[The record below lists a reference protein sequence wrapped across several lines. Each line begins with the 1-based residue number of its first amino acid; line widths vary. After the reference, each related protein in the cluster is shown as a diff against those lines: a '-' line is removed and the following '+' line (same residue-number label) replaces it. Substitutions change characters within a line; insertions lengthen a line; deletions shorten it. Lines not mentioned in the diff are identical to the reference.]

1 MIVDVRPALTGVKIR
16 TRDIKMVGTIRVDW
30 EIISTDEARKL
41 AQLIDQTAIQV
52 MRSRGDIGIHKAE
65 YDKGDDIA

>member
-1 MIVDVRPALTGVKIR
+1 MIVDVRPALTGVKLR
-16 TRDIKMVGTIRVDW
+16 ARDGKW

-41 AQLIDQTAIQV
+41 ARHIDQIAIQV

>member
-1 MIVDVRPALTGVKIR
+1 MIIEVRHALTGVKLR
-16 TRDIKMVGTIRVDW
+16 TRDGKW

-65 YDKGDDIA
+65 HDKGDDIA